1 MFTWICPKCGKEV
14 PPSYSECPNCEVTGQ
29 AQTPPGQTAPS
40 TDAAPPS
47 RPAPSA
53 TATARP
59 SRPGIPH
66 WLLSIV
72 FAVVFVGVGM
82 GAFMLFR
89 STPERQPAPAA
100 QPAVAMETPG
110 SQLAPEVEKANP
122 AFKSVELTG
131 LRLTED
137 KKQKAF
143 LQFVVVNH
151 SGADLGDIG
160 ARVNLRTTKS
170 GPADPPVGT
179 FTFKTS
185 LGPYES
191 KDLKV
196 SVDTKLRVYELP
208 DWQFLR
214 TEITGQ

>member
-1 MFTWICPKCGKEV
+1 LF
-14 PPSYSECPNCEVTGQ
+14 
-29 AQTPPGQTAPS
+29 
-40 TDAAPPS
+40 AA
-47 RPAPSA
+47 
-53 TATARP
+53 
-59 SRPGIPH
+59 
-66 WLLSIV
+66 
-72 FAVVFVGVGM
+72 VFVGLGT

-89 STPERQPAPAA
+89 STPAQQPAPAA
-100 QPAVAMETPG
+100 QAAAAMETPG
-110 SQLAPEVEKANP
+110 SQIAPEVEKANP
-122 AFKSVELTG
+122 AFKSLELTG

-160 ARVNLRTTKS
+160 AKVNLRTTQGS
-170 GPADPPVGT
+170 PADPPVGT

-191 KDLKV
+191 KDIKAQL
-196 SVDTKLRVYELP
+196 STKLRVYELP

-214 TEITGQ
+214 PELTK